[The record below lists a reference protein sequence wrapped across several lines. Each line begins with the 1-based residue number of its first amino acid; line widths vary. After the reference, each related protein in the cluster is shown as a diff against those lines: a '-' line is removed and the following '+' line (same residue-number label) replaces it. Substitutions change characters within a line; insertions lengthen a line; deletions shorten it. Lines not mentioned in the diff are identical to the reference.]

1 MYVWKQIKRRRKS
14 HISHTVLGSQIK
26 LFILFHMRL
35 EISFLISLFMKK
47 LIILLLFSFF
57 ISTNLFAKTL
67 EEKKDELKKIYEA
80 GGISKVE
87 YKKAIEFL
95 ENPKEEEKKKK
106 KQVFSIKKKKDKKK
120 KNKKDKDK
128 DKEEITL
135 KKIADLGVPVRFD
148 KSYYPESMKPKFK
161 GQINSFKGIGGKAGQ
176 SLFKSFNRSK
186 GYQQR
191 NPGELIQAMAM
202 YEVFYASQLWNARN
216 NIKRYKEN
224 KYTGSF
230 LSRKKED
237 EKKIRSLFGMKKGQE
252 SMREALGMNSETPAK
267 EAIKKF
273 WTLGEFLDLGTG
285 VKNKKLSRDLK
296 RRQQLL
302 ADYKQQIS
310 KLKNKLKDD
319 EEDEENEKSVE

>member
-1 MYVWKQIKRRRKS
+1 M
-14 HISHTVLGSQIK
+14 
-26 LFILFHMRL
+26 
-35 EISFLISLFMKK
+35 
-47 LIILLLFSFF
+47 
-57 ISTNLFAKTL
+57 
-67 EEKKDELKKIYEA
+67 
-80 GGISKVE
+80 
-87 YKKAIEFL
+87 
-95 ENPKEEEKKKK
+95 
-106 KQVFSIKKKKDKKK
+106 
-120 KNKKDKDK
+120 
-128 DKEEITL
+128 
-135 KKIADLGVPVRFD
+135 PVRFD

-224 KYTGSF
+224 KYDGSF

>member
-1 MYVWKQIKRRRKS
+1 MEK
-14 HISHTVLGSQIK
+14 
-26 LFILFHMRL
+26 FIFSIILSL
-35 EISFLISLFMKK
+35 LISFSAV
-47 LIILLLFSFF
+47 
-57 ISTNLFAKTL
+57 AKTI
-67 EEKKDELKKIYEA
+67 EQKKNELKKIYEA

-87 YKKAIEFL
+87 YKKAVEFL
-95 ENPKEEEKKKK
+95 ENPKEKKKKKK
-106 KQVFSIKKKKDKKK
+106 KQAFSVKKK
-120 KNKKDKDK
+120 KNKKKNKDK
-128 DKEEITL
+128 DEEEITL
-135 KKIADLGVPVRFD
+135 KKIADLGVPIRFD
-148 KSYYPESMKPKFK
+148 KSYYPESMKPKFR
-161 GQINSFKGIGGKAGQ
+161 GNINSFKGIGSKAGQ

-186 GYQQR
+186 QYQQR
-191 NPGELIQAMAM
+191 NPGELIKAMAM
-202 YEVFYASQLWNARN
+202 YEIFYASQLWNARN

-224 KYTGSF
+224 KYDGSF

-237 EKKIRSLFGMKKGQE
+237 EKKIRSLFGMKDGQKN
-252 SMREALGMNSETPAK
+252 MREALGMNSETPAK

-296 RRQQLL
+296 KRQQLL

>member
-1 MYVWKQIKRRRKS
+1 M
-14 HISHTVLGSQIK
+14 TK
-26 LFILFHMRL
+26 LIAILVFI
-35 EISFLISLFMKK
+35 FLIN
-47 LIILLLFSFF
+47 
-57 ISTNLFAKTL
+57 TNLFAKTIDQ
-67 EEKKDELKKIYEA
+67 KKDELKKIYEA

-95 ENPKEEEKKKK
+95 ENPKEEKKKKK
-106 KQVFSIKKKKDKKK
+106 KQAFSLKSKKKK
-120 KNKKDKDK
+120 KNKDKDK
-128 DKEEITL
+128 DEEEITL
-135 KKIADLGVPVRFD
+135 KKIADLGVPVKFD
-148 KSYYPESMKPKFK
+148 KSYYPDSMKPKFK
-161 GQINSFKGIGGKAGQ
+161 GVINSFKQIGSKAGQ

-191 NPGELIQAMAM
+191 HPGELIKAMAM
-202 YEVFYASQLWNARN
+202 YEVFYASQLWYARN

-224 KYTGSF
+224 KYRGSF
-230 LSRKKED
+230 LSRKKGD

-267 EAIKKF
+267 VAIKKF
-273 WTLGEFLDLGTG
+273 WTLGEFLNLGTA

-296 RRQQLL
+296 KRQQLI

-319 EEDEENEKSVE
+319 EEENEKSVE

>member
-26 LFILFHMRL
+26 LFILFPMRL

-47 LIILLLFSFF
+47 LIIFLIFSFF

-106 KQVFSIKKKKDKKK
+106 KQAFSLKSKKKK
-120 KNKKDKDK
+120 KNKNKDKDE
-128 DKEEITL
+128 EEITL
-135 KKIADLGVPVRFD
+135 KKIDDLGVPVKFD

-237 EKKIRSLFGMKKGQE
+237 EKKIRSLFGMNKGQK

-267 EAIKKF
+267 VAIKKF